1 MHIYH
6 TENITLINSPLR
18 NLTKFQTVKTQR
30 ENDIPKLVLKNLVMS
45 GSITTDKIEQVSK
58 EHH

>member
-45 GSITTDKIEQVSK
+45 GSITTDKIE
-58 EHH
+58 

>member
-30 ENDIPKLVLKNLVMS
+30 ENDIPKLVLKKSSNEW
-45 GSITTDKIEQVSK
+45 INN
-58 EHH
+58 HR

>member
-1 MHIYH
+1 MNIYH

-45 GSITTDKIEQVSK
+45 GSITTDKIE
-58 EHH
+58 